1 MAVKKKTVK
10 KKAARKPAKKIKPPA
25 AAEKLDVKWCPHG
38 INEKFCVSCK
48 DTPKRSKEKK
58 AS

>member
-1 MAVKKKTVK
+1 MAVKKKT
-10 KKAARKPAKKIKPPA
+10 ARKPAKKTKPPA

-48 DTPKRSKEKK
+48 GAPKRGKK
-58 AS
+58 KKVS